1 MSDTDQSILDL
12 IKPSLFSY
20 ETVTAIKAARF
31 TLFDL
36 LHLYGKNT
44 EHKDVM
50 AMVDAEWSDDPE
62 DKPPLVVVM
71 RTRYQN
77 VFEVQTYELTLSK
90 TVRLLSRGPG
100 ASGRANRARAEKYQ
114 DALLDLVEE
123 RHAAAEKGKVDLLIA
138 ASLITSSQ
146 LTKMAM
152 RGHLKKQ
159 SKADIVDFALA
170 EEQAWRERYAA
181 AGVSPPSS
189 GEEYEALYAVIKHE
203 AGERTRALEDAKK
216 RTAALPT
223 TKEIRK

>member
-1 MSDTDQSILDL
+1 MENPTIFDLITPTQFSYDTLTDIRDTRFTVLDL
-12 IKPSLFSY
+12 MPLFGTSRTHAAVVSAV
-20 ETVTAIKAARF
+20 ETEWAATPERMPPLIEVTRYRNKAAFAVQTRVL
-31 TLFDL
+31 T
-36 LHLYGKNT
+36 HNQ
-44 EHKDVM
+44 
-50 AMVDAEWSDDPE
+50 
-62 DKPPLVVVM
+62 VM
-71 RTRYQN
+71 RLMARMTSDVGRN
-77 VFEVQTYELTLSK
+77 ARDKVEL
-90 TVRLLSRGPG
+90 
-100 ASGRANRARAEKYQ
+100 YM
-114 DALLDLVEE
+114 DALEALALEK
-123 RHAAAEKGKVDLLIA
+123 HAAAEKGKVDLLIA